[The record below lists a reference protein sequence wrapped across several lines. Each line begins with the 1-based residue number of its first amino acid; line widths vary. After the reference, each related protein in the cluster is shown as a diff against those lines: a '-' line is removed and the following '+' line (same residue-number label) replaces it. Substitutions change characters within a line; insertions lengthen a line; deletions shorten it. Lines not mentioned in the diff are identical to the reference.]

1 MPFLDGWPILLCL
14 WGCLCLQSGMP
25 TCAESTKQQALC
37 FPGIDKISRIRGT
50 YTMAAVLEGFLLLR
64 SQAFFLR
71 RQQFVQLIQQSA
83 KFLRVIFLLD
93 TLAQQRHQFSFCGCH
108 RD

>member
-1 MPFLDGWPILLCL
+1 MPFPDGWPILCAF
-14 WGCLCLQSGMP
+14 GGVFMQVRSGMP
-25 TCAESTKQQALC
+25 TLCRKRQALC
-37 FPGIDKISRIRGT
+37 FPGIDKISRKRGT
-50 YTMAAVLEGFLLLR
+50 HTMAAVLDGFLLLA

-71 RQQFVQLIQQSA
+71 RQQFVQLIHQSA